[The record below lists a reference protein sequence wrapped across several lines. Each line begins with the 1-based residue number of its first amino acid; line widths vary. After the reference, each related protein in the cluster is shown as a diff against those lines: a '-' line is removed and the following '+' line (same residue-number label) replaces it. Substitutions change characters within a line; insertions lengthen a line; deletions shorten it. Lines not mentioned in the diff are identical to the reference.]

1 MFGVDHGV
9 TVLVSDVGWRMGGLC
24 WAAVPAGS
32 PGGST
37 P

>member
-1 MFGVDHGV
+1 MFGVDQGV
-9 TVLVSDVGWRMGGLC
+9 TVLVSDVGWRIHKWC
-24 WAAVPAGS
+24 WVAVPAGS